1 MKLTTHELV
10 ILAIVKKDFTG
21 SFAFLKHDYKG
32 KFRLEMY

>member
-1 MKLTTHELV
+1 MKLTTHDLV

-21 SFAFLKHDYKG
+21 SFAFLKHDYRG